1 MNKMTR
7 NKTTKKSTRPPVA
20 KAAAKAGAPA
30 KVRVATMW
38 LSGCSGCHMSFLDLD
53 ERLVDLFKL
62 IDVLFSPIVDTKVK
76 DMPQVDVGI
85 VEGCVNNTDQEHEL
99 KMMRDRCKILIAIGD
114 CAINGNIPALRNQ
127 FPLKDC
133 LARAYE
139 QAESNRISCIPND
152 PVVPGLCPKAR
163 PLQEVVKVDF
173 SIPGCPPDADM
184 IWYALTE
191 LLAGRTP
198 QWNEKNLRYD

>member
-1 MNKMTR
+1 M
-7 NKTTKKSTRPPVA
+7 KTSPRKHVTKKTKA
-20 KAAAKAGAPA
+20 NAAAAKSGPWAVPA

-53 ERLVDLFKL
+53 ERIVELVKLVDILH
-62 IDVLFSPIVDTKVK
+62 SPIVDTKEI
-76 DMPQVDVGI
+76 PEVDVGI

-99 KMMRDRCKILIAIGD
+99 RQLRARCKVLIALGD
-114 CAINGNIPALRNQ
+114 CAVTGNIPSLRNQ
-127 FPLKDC
+127 FDLQDC
-133 LARAYE
+133 LSRAYE
-139 QAESNRISCIPND
+139 QAESNRICCIPND
-152 PVVPGLCPKAR
+152 PLVPKLFPKAR
-163 PLQEVVKVDF
+163 PLQEVVKVDLH
-173 SIPGCPPDADM
+173 IPGCPPDADV

>member
-1 MNKMTR
+1 MATA
-7 NKTTKKSTRPPVA
+7 PV
-20 KAAAKAGAPA
+20 
-30 KVRVATMW
+30 
-38 LSGCSGCHMSFLDLD
+38 
-53 ERLVDLFKL
+53 
-62 IDVLFSPIVDTKVK
+62 
-76 DMPQVDVGI
+76 
-85 VEGCVNNTDQEHEL
+85 
-99 KMMRDRCKILIAIGD
+99 
-114 CAINGNIPALRNQ
+114 NGNIPALRNQ

-152 PVVPGLCPKAR
+152 PVVPKLCPKAR

-173 SIPGCPPDADM
+173 SIPGCPPDADT

>member
-1 MNKMTR
+1 MKKTTR
-7 NKTTKKSTRPPVA
+7 NKTTKKST
-20 KAAAKAGAPA
+20 GAPA
-30 KVRVATMW
+30 VKAAPKVRVATMW

-53 ERLVDLFKL
+53 ERLVDLVKL
-62 IDVLFSPIVDTKVK
+62 IDILFSPIVDTKIK

-99 KMMRDRCKILIAIGD
+99 KIMRAHCKILIAIGD
-114 CAINGNIPALRNQ
+114 CAVTGNIPALRNQ

-152 PVVPGLCPKAR
+152 PVVPKLCPKAR

-173 SIPGCPPDADM
+173 SIRGCPPDADM

-191 LLAGRTP
+191 LLAGRAP

>member
-1 MNKMTR
+1 M
-7 NKTTKKSTRPPVA
+7 NKTTRKKITKKTTRPPA
-20 KAAAKAGAPA
+20 KPAAATVGAPA

-53 ERLVDLFKL
+53 ERLVDLVKL
-62 IDVLFSPIVDTKVK
+62 IDILFSPIVDTKVK

-99 KMMRDRCKILIAIGD
+99 RMLRDRCKILIALGD
-114 CAINGNIPALRNQ
+114 CACTGNIPALRNQ

-152 PVVPGLCPKAR
+152 PVVPKLYPKAR
-163 PLQEVVKVDF
+163 PLQEVVKVDLH
-173 SIPGCPPDADM
+173 IPGCPPDADM

>member
-1 MNKMTR
+1 MKKTIGKKVTNKPA
-7 NKTTKKSTRPPVA
+7 RP
-20 KAAAKAGAPA
+20 AAKPAAPAPA

-53 ERLVDLFKL
+53 ERLVDLVKL
-62 IDVLFSPIVDTKVK
+62 IDILFSPVVDIKVK

-99 KMMRDRCKILIAIGD
+99 RMLRERCKVLIALGD
-114 CAINGNIPALRNQ
+114 CACTGNIPALRNQ
-127 FPLKDC
+127 FQLKDC

-139 QAESNRISCIPND
+139 QAESNRICCIPND
-152 PVVPGLCPKAR
+152 PVVPRLHPKAR
-163 PLQEVVKVDF
+163 PLQEVVKVDLH
-173 SIPGCPPDADM
+173 IPGCPPDADT

>member
-1 MNKMTR
+1 MK
-7 NKTTKKSTRPPVA
+7 KTIVKKVTKKTKPKPAPASGGPWAV
-20 KAAAKAGAPA
+20 PA

-53 ERLVDLFKL
+53 ERLVGLMKL
-62 IDVLFSPIVDTKVK
+62 IDILFSPIVDTKVK

-99 KMMRDRCKILIAIGD
+99 KMLRDRCKILIALGD
-114 CAINGNIPALRNQ
+114 CACTGNIPALRNQ
-127 FPLKDC
+127 FTLKDC

-152 PVVPGLCPKAR
+152 PLVPKLYPKAR
-163 PLQEVVKVDF
+163 PLQEVVKVDL
-173 SIPGCPPDADM
+173 SIPGCPPDADT

-191 LLAGRTP
+191 LLAGRMP
-198 QWNEKNLRYD
+198 QWTEKNLRYD

>member
-1 MNKMTR
+1 MNKTTR
-7 NKTTKKSTRPPVA
+7 NKTTKKST
-20 KAAAKAGAPA
+20 GAPA
-30 KVRVATMW
+30 VKAAPKVRVATMW

-53 ERLVDLFKL
+53 ERLVELVKL
-62 IDVLFSPIVDTKVK
+62 IDILFSPIVDTKIK

-99 KMMRDRCKILIAIGD
+99 KIMRAHCKILIAIGD
-114 CAINGNIPALRNQ
+114 CAVTGNIPALRNQ

-152 PVVPGLCPKAR
+152 PVVPKLCPKAR

>member
-1 MNKMTR
+1 MNKTTR
-7 NKTTKKSTRPPVA
+7 KKTTKKST
-20 KAAAKAGAPA
+20 GAPA
-30 KVRVATMW
+30 VKAAPKVRVATMW

-53 ERLVDLFKL
+53 ERLVELVKL
-62 IDVLFSPIVDTKVK
+62 IDILFSPIVDTKIK

-99 KMMRDRCKILIAIGD
+99 KMMRSHCKILIAIGD
-114 CAINGNIPALRNQ
+114 CACTGNIPALRNQ

-152 PVVPGLCPKAR
+152 PVVPKLCPKAR

>member
-1 MNKMTR
+1 
-7 NKTTKKSTRPPVA
+7 
-20 KAAAKAGAPA
+20 
-30 KVRVATMW
+30 
-38 LSGCSGCHMSFLDLD
+38 MSFLDLD
-53 ERLVDLFKL
+53 ERLVDLVKL
-62 IDVLFSPIVDTKVK
+62 IDILFSPIVDTKVK

-99 KMMRDRCKILIAIGD
+99 KMLRDRCKILIALGD
-114 CAINGNIPALRNQ
+114 CACTGNIPSIRNQ

-152 PVVPGLCPKAR
+152 PLVPKLHPKAR
-163 PLQEVVKVDF
+163 PLQEVVKVDLH
-173 SIPGCPPDADM
+173 IPGCPPDADM

>member
-1 MNKMTR
+1 MKKTIGKKVT
-7 NKTTKKSTRPPVA
+7 KTTRPAV
-20 KAAAKAGAPA
+20 KATAAPA

-53 ERLVDLFKL
+53 ERLVELVKL
-62 IDVLFSPIVDTKVK
+62 IDILFSPIVDTKIK

-99 KMMRDRCKILIAIGD
+99 KIMRSHCKILIAIGD
-114 CAINGNIPALRNQ
+114 CACNGNIPALRNQ

-152 PVVPGLCPKAR
+152 PVVPKLCPKAR

-173 SIPGCPPDADM
+173 SIPGCPPDADT

-191 LLAGRTP
+191 LLAGRMP
-198 QWNEKNLRYD
+198 QWTEKNLRYD

>member
-1 MNKMTR
+1 MNKTTR
-7 NKTTKKSTRPPVA
+7 NKTTKKST
-20 KAAAKAGAPA
+20 GAPA
-30 KVRVATMW
+30 VKAAPKVRVATMW

-53 ERLVDLFKL
+53 ERLVELVKL
-62 IDVLFSPIVDTKVK
+62 IDILFSPIVDTKIK

-99 KMMRDRCKILIAIGD
+99 KIMRSHCKILIAIGD
-114 CAINGNIPALRNQ
+114 CACNGNIPALRNQ
-127 FPLKDC
+127 FLLKDC

-139 QAESNRISCIPND
+139 QAESNKISCIPND
-152 PVVPGLCPKAR
+152 PVVPPLYPKAR
-163 PLQEVVKVDF
+163 PLQEVVKVDC
-173 SIPGCPPDADM
+173 SIPGCPPDADT

-191 LLAGRTP
+191 LLAGRMP

>member
-1 MNKMTR
+1 MK
-7 NKTTKKSTRPPVA
+7 KTIGKKVTKKTIRPAA
-20 KAAAKAGAPA
+20 KAATAPAAPA

-53 ERLVDLFKL
+53 ERLVGLMKL
-62 IDVLFSPIVDTKVK
+62 IDILFSPIVDTKVK

-99 KMMRDRCKILIAIGD
+99 RMLRDRCKILIALGD
-114 CAINGNIPALRNQ
+114 CAITGNIPALRNQ
-127 FPLKDC
+127 FTLKDC

-152 PVVPGLCPKAR
+152 PLVPKLYPKAR
-163 PLQEVVKVDF
+163 PLQEVVKVDLC
-173 SIPGCPPDADM
+173 IPGCPPDADT

-191 LLAGRTP
+191 LLAGRMP
-198 QWNEKNLRYD
+198 QWTEKNLRYD